1 MDSALQEAWEATA
14 LAKAEITNA
23 DVDLVKGESPE
34 ISLQRA
40 EFWLKQALTLIAGH
54 YTTAEDDS
62 LRCNYEVN
70 Q

>member
-1 MDSALQEAWEATA
+1 MDSALQEAWQAAA

-40 EFWLKQALTLIAGH
+40 EFWLKQALTLIDSHRTTVAADK
-54 YTTAEDDS
+54 YTTKHEGP
-62 LRCNYEVN
+62 E
-70 Q
+70 